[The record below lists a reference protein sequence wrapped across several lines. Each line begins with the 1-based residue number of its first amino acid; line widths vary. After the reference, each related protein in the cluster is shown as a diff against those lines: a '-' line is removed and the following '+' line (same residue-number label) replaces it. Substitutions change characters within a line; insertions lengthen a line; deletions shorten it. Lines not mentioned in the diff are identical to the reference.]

1 MITMTHC
8 SCTFCE
14 SCFKAYFSS
23 VIKEKSI
30 EHAVCPLCN
39 EPDVRAAGRREESM
53 EYFNLLDTQVRLT
66 PRHATSAS
74 SIIAQTIIHCSS
86 RASDKRSTVIFIM
99 EQ

>member
-30 EHAVCPLCN
+30 EYAVCPLCN

-66 PRHATSAS
+66 PIIS
-74 SIIAQTIIHCSS
+74 SLLTTDRIVYIVA
-86 RASDKRSTVIFIM
+86 FINV
-99 EQ
+99 